1 MSYIVCKI
9 SLPVINHVNIDKL
22 CIQDGTNFWKYP
34 IMAEAAP
41 VAPLLIP
48 FAILTSDKFKN
59 DIFHQHYKAEV
70 KKLAITSGWPEIKD
84 ALKAAL
90 DFCLYILEKI
100 KNQTITLHDVDFIF
114 GKKTTVGGIFED
126 ISRLHNALSLPQ
138 EKLNLLRIACNFSEQ
153 KAPCDVSSILIAQIK
168 SSSNQSDT
176 IWIKEISSDIF
187 LWRGLTPLLKEAN
200 EFSDILKELEV
211 DPSDVKAFSEIVS
224 TSKCACCLFL
234 ICIGYSHY

>member
-1 MSYIVCKI
+1 
-9 SLPVINHVNIDKL
+9 
-22 CIQDGTNFWKYP
+22 
-34 IMAEAAP
+34 MAEASP

-48 FAILTSDKFKN
+48 FAILTSEKFEN

-70 KKLAITSGWPEIKD
+70 KKLTSTSGWPEIKD

-114 GKKTTVGGIFED
+114 GNKTTVHLISQD
-126 ISRLHNALSLPQ
+126 ISRLHNALSVPQ
-138 EKLNLLRIACNFSEQ
+138 EKLNLLCVADNFSKQ
-153 KAPCDVSSILIAQIK
+153 KAPCDVSSILTAQIE

-176 IWIKEISSDIF
+176 TWIKEISSDIF

-200 EFSDILKELEV
+200 EFSEILKDLEV
-211 DPSDVKAFSEIVS
+211 DTSDVKSFSEIVS
-224 TSKCACCLFL
+224 TSKCAC
-234 ICIGYSHY
+234 